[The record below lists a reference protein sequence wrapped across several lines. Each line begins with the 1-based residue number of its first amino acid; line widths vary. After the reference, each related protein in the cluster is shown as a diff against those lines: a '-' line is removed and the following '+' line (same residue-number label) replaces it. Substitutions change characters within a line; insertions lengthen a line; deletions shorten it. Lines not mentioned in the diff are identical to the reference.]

1 MAPDVRIELIRRPER
16 ASMTEAGAYS
26 PDELAEMLTGLN
38 SEDYRDH
45 DKWVGVMMA
54 CHDATAG
61 DGREE
66 FIAWSTS
73 DPQYAADAWIIGRR
87 WDSLHAGTVGQR
99 VTVKTLYKH
108 LHAAGRGGLIPRVS
122 PEEEFAEGLGD
133 KHRERVTTQE
143 PDRCVPEAGGGNRR

>member
-87 WDSLHAGTVGQR
+87 WDSLHAGKVGQR

-108 LHAAGRGGLIPRVS
+108 LHDRS
-122 PEEEFAEGLGD
+122 EEHTSELQSLMRISYAVFCL
-133 KHRERVTTQE
+133 
-143 PDRCVPEAGGGNRR
+143 

>member
-1 MAPDVRIELIRRPER
+1 MAPDVLIELIRRPER

-45 DKWVGVMMA
+45 DKWVGVMLA

-87 WDSLHAGTVGQR
+87 WDSLHAGKVGQR

-108 LHAAGRGGLIPRVS
+108 LHDAGRGELIPRSEERRVGKECVS
-122 PEEEFAEGLGD
+122 TCRSRWSRY
-133 KHRERVTTQE
+133 H
-143 PDRCVPEAGGGNRR
+143 

>member
-1 MAPDVRIELIRRPER
+1 MI
-16 ASMTEAGAYS
+16 
-26 PDELAEMLTGLN
+26 
-38 SEDYRDH
+38 
-45 DKWVGVMMA
+45 A

-87 WDSLHAGTVGQR
+87 WVSLHAGKVGQR

-108 LHAAGRGGLIPRVS
+108 LHDACRGELIPRVS
-122 PEEEFAEGLGD
+122 PAEDFADALDDEPV
-133 KHRERVTTQE
+133 ERVTPE
-143 PDRCVPEAGGGNRR
+143 VPVGCFPDRWVWGTEDGQLNG